1 MENEKT
7 LIINVNNIGGQL
19 HKVETQERAKNVKK
33 FYKNY

>member
-7 LIINVNNIGGQL
+7 LIINVNNIEGQL
-19 HKVETQERAKNVKK
+19 HKVETKERAKNVKK